1 MKTEPSP
8 EAALIINSTRVGTV
22 TRKMVRER
30 ATELALINGRSAK
43 DVSADDWK
51 QAKRELTGEPE
62 MDPKEAL
69 LESAP
74 ESERWDPLPGSTGH
88 IVPVTSIDGE
98 DDDGRSMGEKLIDE
112 GVQEAEHDQMLQAAR
127 ANEKKDQRGD

>member
-1 MKTEPSP
+1 MKTDPSQ
-8 EAALIINSTRVGTV
+8 EAALIINSTGIGTV
-22 TRKMVRER
+22 TRKMVRQR
-30 ATELALINGRSAK
+30 ATELALINGRSAHE
-43 DVSADDWK
+43 VSATDWQ
-51 QAKRELTGEPE
+51 QAKRELTGEPDI
-62 MDPKEAL
+62 DPKEDV

-98 DDDGRSMGEKLIDE
+98 DDDGRSMGEKLINE

-127 ANEKKDQRGD
+127 VEEKQNRRGG